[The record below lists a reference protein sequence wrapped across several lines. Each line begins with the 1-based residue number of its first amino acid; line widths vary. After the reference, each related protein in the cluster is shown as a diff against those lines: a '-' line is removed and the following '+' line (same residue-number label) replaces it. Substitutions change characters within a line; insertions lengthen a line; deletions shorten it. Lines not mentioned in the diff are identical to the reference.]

1 MSIGEG
7 GMGENGHSRH
17 GDAVD
22 ALLEAATEC
31 RRRGDVYSEIRLIL
45 DIIGKDKY
53 FISANT
59 RILYIA
65 CMCPDNVFETLG
77 GMWAAA
83 IAPGM
88 GIDVAEEFVVDAF
101 ADDPDRY
108 DLFTNL
114 SFFEMRRRRF
124 RRAEEIFGLC
134 LDPVGGAGW
143 NRQEVES
150 KYEHAAED
158 YQGNAVHVRTA
169 EEFLRAAEPY
179 LAGKAGL
186 VIVDA
191 ACGAGA
197 IAGGLR
203 PHAKTLIGVELSAG
217 MAERARPLYDT
228 MLVGDMNEAML
239 RLDGTADLV
248 ACCGALYYFEQASPF
263 LGAAVKALAPGGLLI
278 FSDYAAPDGRGVM

>member
-1 MSIGEG
+1 
-7 GMGENGHSRH
+7 
-17 GDAVD
+17 
-22 ALLEAATEC
+22 
-31 RRRGDVYSEIRLIL
+31 
-45 DIIGKDKY
+45 
-53 FISANT
+53 
-59 RILYIA
+59 
-65 CMCPDNVFETLG
+65 MCPDNVFETLG

-278 FSDYAAPDGRGVM
+278 FSDYAAPDGRGVMVTSGGTRRFCRSPDLMHELAAEAGLTHLGDDIVESYRLPARLWCFRRN